1 MRILGDYHTHT
12 TYSHGHGSIEDNIKM
27 ALEKG
32 LKVIAITDH
41 GFGHLGFGV
50 KKERF
55 KDMRHEID
63 VLKPLYPQIEI
74 LLGVEANLLSIDGD
88 LDIDDS
94 ILPYFDIV
102 ICGYHFGSTLKNWWR
117 DSPLHLCNMLKN
129 LHPYFYEQAR
139 KYNTR
144 ALIGA
149 MEKYTLFF
157 ISHPGAKGP
166 IDVKKVARKAFEK
179 NVLLEINNAHGHLTV
194 KDILLAKSENAKFII
209 NSDAHHPSRVGTFDL
224 ALDRALQSGLDVQDI
239 FNATILE

>member
-12 TYSHGHGSIEDNIKM
+12 TYSHGLGSIEDNVKA

-50 KKERF
+50 KKYRF
-55 KDMRHEID
+55 KDMRREID
-63 VLKPLYPQIEI
+63 ALKSVYPQIDI

-88 LDIDDS
+88 LDLDDS
-94 ILPYFDIV
+94 ILPYFDIL

-117 DSPLHLCNMLKN
+117 DAPLHLCNMLKKV
-129 LHPYFYEQAR
+129 HPYFYEKAKQF
-139 KYNTR
+139 NTR

-149 MEKYTLFF
+149 MDKYPLFF

-179 NVLLEINNAHGHLTV
+179 NVLLEINNSHGHLTV
-194 KDILLAKSENAKFII
+194 KDILLAKGENAKFII
-209 NSDAHHPSRVGTFDL
+209 NSDAHHPSRVGTFEL
-224 ALDRALQSGLDVQDI
+224 SLERAALSGLEAQDI
-239 FNATILE
+239 FNASVL